1 MVPISSRWP
10 TFIARAALAGA
21 LAATGGLAAAAI
33 VTAPAGVVNGPHND
47 TPAYD
52 VWQRM
57 DVRATASVGITG
69 DYPRS
74 GDGSVLMT
82 SAHSCNRLARR
93 G

>member
-52 VWQRM
+52 VW
-57 DVRATASVGITG
+57 
-69 DYPRS
+69 
-74 GDGSVLMT
+74 
-82 SAHSCNRLARR
+82 
-93 G
+93 